1 MGCEEVEV
9 VEYDLME
16 SGGKLG
22 VREGLGVGGGPKF
35 MIRVSG
41 GMGGEALGLV
51 VEPTAVIVGV
61 RVVIVG
67 GSFGDRVLRS
77 AVRLK
82 GIILLVEA
90 GVEEV

>member
-1 MGCEEVEV
+1 M
-9 VEYDLME
+9 
-16 SGGKLG
+16 SH
-22 VREGLGVGGGPKF
+22 
-35 MIRVSG
+35 ISG
-41 GMGGEALGLV
+41 GMEGEALGLV
-51 VEPTAVIVGV
+51 IEPTAVIVGV

-67 GSFGDRVLRS
+67 GSFEDQVLWS